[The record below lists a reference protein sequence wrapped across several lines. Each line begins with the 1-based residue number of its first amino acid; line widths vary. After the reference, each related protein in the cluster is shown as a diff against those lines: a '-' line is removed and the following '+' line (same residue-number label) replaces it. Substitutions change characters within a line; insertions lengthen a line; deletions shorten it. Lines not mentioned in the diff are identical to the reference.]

1 MFLPETTSLCP
12 GDNFFVPLAPQRQ
25 LGRFDVCQA
34 SQHLKPGAGDATD
47 VRERRPGAHE
57 GVENGGPSSN
67 GLIAEAGL
75 PGQLGRGTTS
85 RRQDDDQDRKQPA
98 PG

>member
-34 SQHLKPGAGDATD
+34 SQHLKEQA
-47 VRERRPGAHE
+47 VRELTAVLAAG
-57 GVENGGPSSN
+57 
-67 GLIAEAGL
+67 AEACRWTDAVMLLVEGTAA
-75 PGQLGRGTTS
+75 LGST
-85 RRQDDDQDRKQPA
+85 
-98 PG
+98 

>member
-1 MFLPETTSLCP
+1 ME
-12 GDNFFVPLAPQRQ
+12 A
-25 LGRFDVCQA
+25 A
-34 SQHLKPGAGDATD
+34 I
-47 VRERRPGAHE
+47 E
-57 GVENGGPSSN
+57 VENGGPSSN

>member
-34 SQHLKPGAGDATD
+34 SQHLKQRQQQHPD
-47 VRERRPGAHE
+47 
-57 GVENGGPSSN
+57 
-67 GLIAEAGL
+67 
-75 PGQLGRGTTS
+75 LGRGDELIAPASLEALNALNSQNVDYIKYINSAGLHALNTLI
-85 RRQDDDQDRKQPA
+85 QPA
-98 PG
+98 GIH

>member
-1 MFLPETTSLCP
+1 MVLLARVGAMIAVEYGMYWVSLRWSATT
-12 GDNFFVPLAPQRQ
+12 AR
-25 LGRFDVCQA
+25 
-34 SQHLKPGAGDATD
+34 
-47 VRERRPGAHE
+47 
-57 GVENGGPSSN
+57 VENGGPSSN

-85 RRQDDDQDRKQPA
+85 WRQDDDQDRKQPA